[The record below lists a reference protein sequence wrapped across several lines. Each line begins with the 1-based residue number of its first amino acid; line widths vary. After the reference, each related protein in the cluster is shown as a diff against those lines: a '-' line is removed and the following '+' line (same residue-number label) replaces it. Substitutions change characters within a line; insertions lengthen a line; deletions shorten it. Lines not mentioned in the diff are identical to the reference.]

1 MSVHASPIA
10 QGVPPLLC
18 SAAFLLKTLERFK
31 WAQMKA
37 CKAIYATKTL
47 SLRSH
52 FRYLYSSVFD
62 WIHYLLIY
70 LICSS
75 SAFAAFIWLLP
86 SIPIFNHRSHCNC
99 QTGNLTQKNKG
110 HMGDLWPL
118 YLSGNLGSALCV
130 SVFVWVFVHM
140 KWKSLVSSS
149 ADFLFPHK
157 LKDYRLLH
165 MFVKLPSAWLHT
177 LFTLPETDEASQ
189 INLWEWLGTK
199 AAKN

>member
-1 MSVHASPIA
+1 
-10 QGVPPLLC
+10 
-18 SAAFLLKTLERFK
+18 
-31 WAQMKA
+31 MKA

-47 SLRSH
+47 LLRSH
-52 FRYLYSSVFD
+52 FIYLYWSVFD

-75 SAFAAFIWLLP
+75 STFAAFIWLLP

-99 QTGNLTQKNKG
+99 QTGNLTQKIRATWETFDPSNCLATRG
-110 HMGDLWPL
+110 Q
-118 YLSGNLGSALCV
+118 LCV

-140 KWKSLVSSS
+140 KWKPLVSSS

-177 LFTLPETDEASQ
+177 LFTLPETD
-189 INLWEWLGTK
+189 
-199 AAKN
+199 